1 MTRPK
6 PQVVIAAHRG
16 MAAGYPENTLAAFRH
31 SVSAGFPVIEVDL
44 RATGDGHIVIMHDE
58 TVDRTTSGTGEV
70 GRMTL
75 AEIRSLDAGSHA
87 GLQFAGEPVP
97 TYSETLQALRGL
109 GATLIL
115 DIKQDGMLDNEHV
128 VRLTEEHGHDPGV
141 IIAARS
147 ITDLLDFRRLGPGL
161 RTLGLVP
168 GPESGPPDPASI
180 EEFARAGADI
190 IRLWPKWIFAT
201 SQNAPPGHSPLV
213 QRLHDLG
220 KPAWATA
227 DTLYD
232 DISPEHPR
240 QDLAELV
247 RLGTDGIITNL
258 PELLQDVLAAQPR
271 P

>member
-44 RATGDGHIVIMHDE
+44 RATADGHIVIMHDE

-70 GRMTL
+70 RRMTL

-87 GLQFAGEPVP
+87 GPRFAGEPVP
-97 TYSETLQALRGL
+97 TYAQTLQALRGL
-109 GATLIL
+109 GATLIV
-115 DIKQDGMLDNEHV
+115 DVKQDAMLDNEHV
-128 VRLTEEHGHDPGV
+128 ARLTGRHGEDPGV

-147 ITDLLDFRRLGPGL
+147 TTDLADFRRLSPSL

-168 GPESGPPDPASI
+168 GPESGPPDPAAI
-180 EEFARAGADI
+180 EEFTQAGADI
-190 IRLWPKWIFAT
+190 IRLWPQWIFAS
-201 SQNAPPGHSPLV
+201 SQGPAPGQSLLV

-227 DTLYD
+227 DTLYG

-240 QDLAELV
+240 EDLTELV
-247 RLGTDGIITNL
+247 RLGADGIITNL
-258 PELLQDVLAAQPR
+258 PGLLRDVLAAEPR

>member
-6 PQVVIAAHRG
+6 PQAVIAAHRG

-44 RATGDGHIVIMHDE
+44 RATADGHIVIMHDE
-58 TVDRTTSGTGEV
+58 TVDRTTDGTGEV

-87 GLQFAGEPVP
+87 GPRFAGEPVP
-97 TYSETLQALRGL
+97 TYPETLQALRGL

-115 DIKQDGMLDNEHV
+115 DIRQEAMPDNERV
-128 VRLTEEHGHDPGV
+128 VRLTEEHREDTGV

-147 ITDLLDFRRLGPGL
+147 ITDLLDFRRLSPGL

-168 GPESGPPDPASI
+168 GPESGPPDPAAI
-180 EEFARAGADI
+180 EEFARAGAGI
-190 IRLWPKWIFAT
+190 VRLWPQWIFAS
-201 SQNAPPGHSPLV
+201 SQDAPPGQSPLV

-227 DTLYD
+227 DTLYG

-240 QDLAELV
+240 EDLTELV

-258 PELLQDVLAAQPR
+258 PELLQDVLAAEPQP
-271 P
+271 